1 MAKVKVRPN
10 LVRIITF
17 GFAAAITIWPF
28 GIFLRRIEYLSNQRM
43 INHES
48 IHWEQQ
54 KELGGLLFYI
64 LYLVEWIIK
73 LFIYWK
79 RSYVNLAA
87 EREAY
92 EFDDNLS
99 YLNTRKRYKWLK
111 YIFKKP

>member
-1 MAKVKVRPN
+1 MSKVKVRPN
-10 LVRIITF
+10 FVKAITF

-28 GIFLRRIEYLSNQRM
+28 GIFLRKIEYLSNHRM

-54 KELGGLLFYI
+54 KEMGGIFFYL
-64 LYLVEWIIK
+64 LYLLEWIVK
-73 LFIYWK
+73 LFIHGRK
-79 RSYVNLAA
+79 AYVNLAA

-92 EFDDNLS
+92 EFDDDMF
-99 YLNTRKRYKWLK
+99 YLDDRKRYKWLK